1 MNPSVLVALLIV
13 VVAPPLVAVTFGAV
27 RRRISARSARADE
40 AARPAEPVRDA
51 SPPGLAEVMRQVRR
65 IDLRTRGLVASQFS
79 GEYHSVFKGQGIE
92 FVEVR
97 EYVPGDDV
105 RTIDWNVS
113 ARTGTTYVKKYVE
126 ERELTVLLAV
136 DLSGSQRFGTR
147 GRFKSE
153 MVAEVAATL
162 AMSAVRNN
170 DRVGLMVFTDRVESF
185 VPPRKG
191 RRHVLRIIRDLLVFR
206 PAEQGTDLAGAL
218 RHAVRVMRSRSIVFL
233 VSDFQLAEDRAR
245 FETAFA
251 LASARH
257 DVVPIVLG
265 DPGDAEI
272 PDVGVLRLV
281 DPETGDVGSVD
292 TGRDDVRERFAKAAR
307 KEREALTRAFRRL
320 GVEPIE
326 LRTDAPVSTAVLSFF
341 RRRERRLRR

>member
-1 MNPSVLVALLIV
+1 MSLLSRFRRSPPTAPS
-13 VVAPPLVAVTFGAV
+13 P
-27 RRRISARSARADE
+27 DD
-40 AARPAEPVRDA
+40 ARPPA
-51 SPPGLAEVMRQVRR
+51 LADVMRQVRR

-162 AMSAVRNN
+162 AMSAIRNN
-170 DRVGLMVFTDRVESF
+170 DRVGLMVFTDRVEAF

-206 PAEQGTDLAGAL
+206 PAGEGTDLAGAL

-233 VSDFQLAEDRAR
+233 ISDFQLSEARAR
-245 FETAFA
+245 FETAIS
-251 LASARH
+251 LAAARH
-257 DVVPIVLG
+257 DVVPVVLG
-265 DPGDAEI
+265 DPADGTI
-272 PDVGVLRLV
+272 PDVGVLRVL
-281 DPETGDVGSVD
+281 DPETGDLVWVD
-292 TGRDDVRERFAKAAR
+292 TGSDSVRTRFADDVRDERA
-307 KEREALTRAFRRL
+307 ALTRIFRRL